1 MTRLVYAALM
11 VLVVGCLTLNATAT
25 PTPDTGVL
33 RSWLMQEADT
43 TKADTTKAKKK
54 KDKPLPL
61 EAGRAVSFTTDE
73 GSWLSLDVSPDGQTL
88 VFELLGDLY
97 TVPISGG
104 TATPVTSGMA
114 FDSQPRYSPDGTKLL
129 FISDRSG
136 SNNLWVIDFARE
148 DTLQVTKGKT
158 SRYESPE
165 WAPDG
170 KYIVVS
176 KSNGRFG
183 PTKLWLLHADG
194 GSGVALITESCHKSA
209 AS

>member
-1 MTRLVYAALM
+1 
-11 VLVVGCLTLNATAT
+11 
-25 PTPDTGVL
+25 
-33 RSWLMQEADT
+33 MQQADT

-61 EAGRAVSFTTDE
+61 EPARAVSFTTDE
-73 GSWLSLDVSPDGQTL
+73 GSWVSLDVSPDGQTL

-97 TVPISGG
+97 TAPLTGG

-136 SNNLWVIDFARE
+136 SNNLWVIDFAKE

-158 SRYESPE
+158 NRYESPE

-176 KSNGRFG
+176 KGNGRFG
-183 PTKLWLLHADG
+183 TTKLWVLHADG
-194 GSGVALITESCHKSA
+194 GSGVALIKEPENLRTLGA
-209 AS
+209 AFTPDGRYIWFARRTGSWQYNA